1 MAPPAEGVRDSPLR
15 AFSRLE
21 QSIIASALYPGP
33 EDAASL
39 EEQRRAYAL
48 HSPEHSPEGTRPHKA
63 RPRPQP
69 EAPSGKLEALR
80 LPRRTAHSSERARTS
95 GSAPSLRGLQAR
107 PAREAVRAGGD
118 LSRSCRGRAGAAA
131 VAPVSRAQR
140 TPAHP
145 ALRGPHKEAPARS
158 APHALAEAR
167 QAKADTQNVAE
178 DLWEDL
184 CCTLREL

>member
-1 MAPPAEGVRDSPLR
+1 VAPPPEGVRDSPLR

-21 QSIIASALYPGP
+21 QSIIASSLYPGP

-48 HSPEHSPEGTRPHKA
+48 RPEHSPEGTRPHKA
-63 RPRPQP
+63 RPTPQP

-80 LPRRTAHSSERARTS
+80 LARRTVHSSERPRTS

-107 PAREAVRAGGD
+107 QAREAVRAGVD
-118 LSRSCRGRAGAAA
+118 PSRSCRGTAGGGA

-145 ALRGPHKEAPARS
+145 AMRGPPKEAPARS

-184 CCTLREL
+184 CSTLREL